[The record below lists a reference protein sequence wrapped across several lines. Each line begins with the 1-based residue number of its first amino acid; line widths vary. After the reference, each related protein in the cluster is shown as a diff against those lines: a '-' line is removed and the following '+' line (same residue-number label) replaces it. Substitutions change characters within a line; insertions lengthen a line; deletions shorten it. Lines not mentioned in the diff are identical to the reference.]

1 MKKHDV
7 SIEYCVPCSY
17 LPKAVAVVDELM
29 SSYQHVIGRLTLVT
43 GTKGIFDVRVDDQL
57 IFSKQNIQNRH
68 TNPGEIIELF
78 REVVGSAVP
87 VYGSD

>member
-1 MKKHDV
+1 MEKYDV

-29 SSYQHVIGRLTLVT
+29 SNYQHVIGRLTLVT
-43 GTKGIFDVRVDDQL
+43 GAKGIFDVRVDDRL

-68 TNPGEIIELF
+68 TNPGEITELF
-78 REVVGSAVP
+78 REVVGSGVP
-87 VYGSD
+87 LYGNS